1 MKSVLLILLI
11 TGAVAI
17 SSPVLSTQLEMLQ
30 SQESMDRPCC
40 GPITTEGKKILSILD
55 SSNVE
60 HLWLNHEYVNWE
72 TGEQE
77 SSTEDLGHGNH
88 SHCSAFAAAIGERLG
103 VYMLRPPEHSQIL
116 LANAQTKWFGSS
128 KGKESGWRS
137 VGDAMSAQQL
147 ANEGFLVVISYES
160 SNPDKPGHIVIV
172 RPSLISLSSLQMNG
186 PKITQAGAENILEG
200 NASDAFSHHPDAW
213 PNGVKYF
220 VHNVPINN

>member
-1 MKSVLLILLI
+1 MKKIVLMFLI
-11 TGAVAI
+11 TGSIAI
-17 SSPVLSTQLEMLQ
+17 SAPVFSTPIGMLQ
-30 SQESMDRPCC
+30 SQESINNPCC
-40 GPITTEGKKILSILD
+40 GPITTEGKKILSVLD
-55 SSNVE
+55 NSNVE

-77 SSTEDLGHGNH
+77 SSGDDLGHGNH

-116 LANAQTKWFGSS
+116 LASAQTKWFGSPE
-128 KGKESGWRS
+128 GKEAGWRS

-160 SNPDKPGHIVIV
+160 PNPDKPGHIVIV
-172 RPSLISLSSLQMNG
+172 RPSLISLANLQMNG

-200 NASDAFSHHPDAW
+200 SASDAFTNHPGAW
-213 PNGVKYF
+213 PNGVEYF
-220 VHNVPINN
+220 AHNVPIK